1 MKLNLGCGENKL
13 GGYCNVDKY
22 GEPDLRLDLETFP
35 WPWADDSVDEIVM
48 NHSLEHM
55 GQRSETFVAIV
66 KELYRVARNGAKI
79 ILRVP
84 HPRHDN
90 FLNDPTHVRAITP
103 ELFALF
109 SKKKN
114 LEWKKQGCANS
125 PLALYHG
132 VDFDIVSV
140 KYALDEPYLGDLKRG
155 KIKVADVERAIRAVN
170 NVAHEIEIVAQAV
183 K

>member
-48 NHSLEHM
+48 SHSLEHM
-55 GQRSETFVAIV
+55 GQRPETFVAIV

-140 KYALDEPYLGDLKRG
+140 KYALDEPYLGDLKKG